1 LCRRDPSGGTSASRV
16 FLHDWTITGKEDPMA
31 IRATG
36 TVERVYVRAEPEEGT
51 LVRLAIPAAE
61 APKDGYFRIE
71 LDHPNYFAL
80 YSLALSAAINRYR
93 LQIRTKADIDPDQT
107 ALVSYMVVDW

>member
-1 LCRRDPSGGTSASRV
+1 
-16 FLHDWTITGKEDPMA
+16 MA
-31 IRATG
+31 IRVSG
-36 TVERVYVRAEPEEGT
+36 TVERIYVRAEPEAGT
-51 LVRLAIPAAE
+51 IVRLSIPDAE
-61 APKDGYFRIE
+61 APKEGYFRIE

-93 LQIRTKADIDPDQT
+93 LQIRTKADINPNET

>member
-1 LCRRDPSGGTSASRV
+1 
-16 FLHDWTITGKEDPMA
+16 MA

-36 TVERVYVRAEPEEGT
+36 TVERVYVRAEPEAGT
-51 LVRLAIPAAE
+51 IIRLAIPVAE

-71 LDHPNYFAL
+71 LDHPNSFAS
-80 YSLALSAAINRYR
+80 YSLALSAAINRYP
-93 LQIRTKADIDPDQT
+93 LQIRTQADINREEI

>member
-1 LCRRDPSGGTSASRV
+1 
-16 FLHDWTITGKEDPMA
+16 MA

-36 TVERVYVRAEPEEGT
+36 TVERLYVRAAPEAGT
-51 LVRLAIPAAE
+51 LIRLSIPDSA
-61 APKDGYFRIE
+61 APKDGYFRLE

-80 YSLALSAAINRYR
+80 YSLALSAAINRQA
-93 LQIRTKADIDPDQT
+93 LQIRTKADINPAET